1 MSVEAHYDLPFDV
14 AISPHNKTLVAMGR
28 DGILKVWPITP

>member
-1 MSVEAHYDLPFDV
+1 MSVEAHWDFLFDV
-14 AISPHNKTLVAMGR
+14 AISPNNKTLVAMGR